1 MAEGVSYQF
10 SPHIHAVNVLQ
21 DQIAT
26 HKDAI
31 RDLKA
36 SDADKATIEAAV
48 YELLAAQGQYD
59 ELIKQHPPAAAS
71 GSKEEALLD
80 KITSLIKDS
89 IKDLKAKK
97 ADNATIKAA
106 VKKLLAAQRQHDELI
121 KQDPP
126 ATPRQHDELVKQDP
140 PTAVAGSKEKAL
152 LDKITSLK
160 DSIKDKKA
168 DKATIKAA
176 VYELLAAQRQHD
188 ELIKQDPPATPM
200 QHDELVKQDPPTAVA
215 GSKEKELLDKI
226 TSLKDSI
233 KDLKAKKAD
242 KATIKAAI
250 IKLLEAKKQYNDL
263 TGL

>member
-80 KITSLIKDS
+80 KITSLKDS

-126 ATPRQHDELVKQDP
+126 ATPMQHDELVKQDP
-140 PTAVAGSKEKAL
+140 PTAVAGSKEKA
-152 LDKITSLK
+152 
-160 DSIKDKKA
+160 
-168 DKATIKAA
+168 
-176 VYELLAAQRQHD
+176 
-188 ELIKQDPPATPM
+188 
-200 QHDELVKQDPPTAVA
+200 
-215 GSKEKELLDKI
+215 LLDKI